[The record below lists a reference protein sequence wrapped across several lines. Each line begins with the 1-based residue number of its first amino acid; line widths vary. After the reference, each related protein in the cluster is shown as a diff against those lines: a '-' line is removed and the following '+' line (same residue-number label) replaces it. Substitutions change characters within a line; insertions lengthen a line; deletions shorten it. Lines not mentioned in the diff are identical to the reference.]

1 MERPDVSIFKSQ
13 YSEVFVTDVEVPK
26 RFLDIR
32 MKGWLNDG
40 KWTIEMSIRDNE
52 NNMDYII
59 PFNEILD
66 IFLER
71 QRIIEETRFN
81 H

>member
-40 KWTIEMSIRDNE
+40 KWVIEMSIRDNE
-52 NNMDYII
+52 NNIDYVI
-59 PFNEILD
+59 PFDDILD
-66 IFLER
+66 VLLN
-71 QRIIEETRFN
+71 RIEIVEETRFN